1 MRACSLVQVP
11 RGVLNRGRVRTFQR
25 SIKILNVPN
34 SPLVEFECAGRVMLT
49 YDSRSS
55 LTDTHSAN
63 EASHADS

>member
-34 SPLVEFECAGRVMLT
+34 SPLVEYECAGRVLT